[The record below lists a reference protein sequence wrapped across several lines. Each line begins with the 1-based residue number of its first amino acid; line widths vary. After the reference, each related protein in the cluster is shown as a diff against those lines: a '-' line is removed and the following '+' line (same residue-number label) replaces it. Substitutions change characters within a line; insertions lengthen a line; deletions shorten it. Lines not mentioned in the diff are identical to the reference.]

1 MPVVLQGEHHTRF
14 SDCVIADCILSN
26 HTKKT
31 SLTVSALLMLPPGE
45 NEALLQ
51 STRRRMSAT
60 AEAKREEALFSVVV
74 IPMDYASCGIS
85 TLQKK
90 KDDR

>member
-1 MPVVLQGEHHTRF
+1 
-14 SDCVIADCILSN
+14 
-26 HTKKT
+26 
-31 SLTVSALLMLPPGE
+31 
-45 NEALLQ
+45 
-51 STRRRMSAT
+51 MSAT

-90 KDDR
+90 KDDRWSVIETKVK